1 MLIFTQL
8 YKAHPRF
15 ELKLIRND
23 YVNSAYTDKKSKTPS
38 QDIIHIYIYTESS
51 GSVYTKS
58 SFRFLNMKKS
68 LRTEALC
75 NNKKIVEFD
84 LKP

>member
-1 MLIFTQL
+1 MWTQRTPTKNQKHPPKIL
-8 YKAHPRF
+8 Y
-15 ELKLIRND
+15 I
-23 YVNSAYTDKKSKTPS
+23 Y
-38 QDIIHIYIYTESS
+38 IYIYTESS